1 MCVVV
6 SVCVCVCV
14 CVFSSVSHKTVAV
27 ALLSLPPCAPVCCSF
42 DGYRCF
48 FSISQIA
55 IMLFLIREQLILS
68 WGRKSEGGEKKK
80 KKKKTNNQT
89 TSLSNAK
96 KQK

>member
-14 CVFSSVSHKTVAV
+14 LVSI
-27 ALLSLPPCAPVCCSF
+27 SQNCRCCSPLPPCAPVCCSF

-68 WGRKSEGGEKKK
+68 WGRKSEGDEKK